1 MEATQW
7 MLCAGYESSILF
19 TFAEK
24 YSKYQLL
31 DFEISVLN
39 IQLLY
44 ATGDIEWY
52 LMRYM
57 YILTCFVILI
67 FILFQ
72 FQDLQQMQ
80 ASITSLSSP

>member
-1 MEATQW
+1 MEVTQW

-52 LMRYM
+52 LM
-57 YILTCFVILI
+57 IIGEKLI
-67 FILFQ
+67 
-72 FQDLQQMQ
+72 
-80 ASITSLSSP
+80 